1 MNFIENKNYVT
12 ISMETYLKELRE
24 KLTNILEYSNE
35 NEQIKRFSIDELKL
49 RSLLER
55 ISYPWVTPMMMAVA
69 TGHTNSVCEECDRFD
84 YWLPA
89 AKQSMNTQQL
99 EYALGAMELIFD
111 YKGHLFSDEVPFS
124 EENVDHVVAL
134 AERYSSEFVQRLA
147 QKIKTMIAKRT
158 FQTQVL
164 LNAKMPP
171 TGFVVQ
177 EVDIIMGGDPVAV
190 TLTYKQE
197 SLSPEIIRDD
207 SSLDLCTQAVRRD
220 YNTLHEMLTN
230 KRTSRSGVATAY
242 MRVDNTHREKFE
254 QIKRRLSLGLS
265 EEVPSVWNL
274 SPSLEGIMDSDYQ
287 EELEDIWKIRVDESR
302 IITLKEDEYGWAS
315 SDPTPVRWLERVK

>member
-1 MNFIENKNYVT
+1 MNFIENKNYIT
-12 ISMETYLKELRE
+12 ISMETYLKELRN
-24 KLTNILEYSNE
+24 KLMNIIEYSNE
-35 NEQIKRFSIDELKL
+35 NEQIKRFSIDEEKL
-49 RSLLER
+49 RNLLER
-55 ISYPWVTPMMMAVA
+55 ISYPFVTPMMMAVA
-69 TGHTNSVCEECDRFD
+69 TGHTNSVCEECNRFD
-84 YWLPA
+84 YWFLA
-89 AKQSMNTQQL
+89 AKEFMNSQQL
-99 EYALGAMELIFD
+99 EYAAGAMELIFD

-124 EENVDHVVAL
+124 EENVDHVVAM

-171 TGFVVQ
+171 AGFVVQ

-190 TLTYKQE
+190 TLTYKGG
-197 SLSPEIIRDD
+197 LWPEIIRDD
-207 SSLDLCTQAVRRD
+207 SSLDLCTKSVRRD
-220 YNTLHEMLTN
+220 YNTLHEMLTD
-230 KRTSRSGVATAY
+230 KKKQRSGVLTAY
-242 MRVDNTHREKFE
+242 MRVDTTHREKFE

-265 EEVPSVWNL
+265 EEVPSMWNL
-274 SPSLEGIMDSDYQ
+274 SPTLEGIMDSTY
-287 EELEDIWKIRVDESR
+287 EEDLEDIWKIRVDESR